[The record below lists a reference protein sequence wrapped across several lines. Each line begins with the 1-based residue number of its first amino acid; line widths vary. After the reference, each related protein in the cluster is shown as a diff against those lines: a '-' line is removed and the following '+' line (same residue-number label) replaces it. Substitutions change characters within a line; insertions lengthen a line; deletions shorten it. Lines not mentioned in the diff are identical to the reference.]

1 MDLQSA
7 ALFATYGTGNF
18 TRNVFLMAVLQL
30 NNASKTFGQKKILE
44 NISFELKTGEIL
56 GVFGRNGSGKSTL
69 LKILFG
75 TLKSDVLDLK
85 IDGKSFRGSEII
97 KHQKIG
103 YLPQF
108 SFLPSSNRV
117 WDVVP
122 KFFEDGNLQDRVMR
136 DPGINRIS
144 GTRISELSQGERRY
158 LELQLVGNLAHP
170 FLMLDEPFSMVEP
183 LYIEHIN
190 RFLLQLKETKGIILT
205 DHYYRNVWNISDR
218 KKLIKEGKMY
228 TVETKEDLQ
237 EFGYIRSFD

>member
-1 MDLQSA
+1 
-7 ALFATYGTGNF
+7 
-18 TRNVFLMAVLQL
+18 MAVLKL
-30 NNASKTFGQKKILE
+30 DNVNKTFGKKKILE
-44 NISFELKTGEIL
+44 NVSFQLKTGEIL
-56 GVFGRNGSGKSTL
+56 GIFGSNGSGKSTL

-75 TLKSDVLDLK
+75 TLKSDSIDLK
-85 IDGKSFRGSEII
+85 IEGKPFRGSEII

-108 SFLPSSNRV
+108 SFLPSANRV

-144 GTRISELSQGERRY
+144 GRRISELSQGERRY

-190 RFLLQLKETKGIILT
+190 RFLLQLKEIKGIILT
-205 DHYYRNVWNISDR
+205 DHYYHNVWNISDR
-218 KKLIKEGKMY
+218 KKLIKEGKIHDISS
-228 TVETKEDLQ
+228 KADLQ
-237 EFGYIRSFD
+237 KFEYIRSLD

>member
-1 MDLQSA
+1 
-7 ALFATYGTGNF
+7 
-18 TRNVFLMAVLQL
+18 MAILQL
-30 NNASKTFGQKKILE
+30 DNANKSFGQKKILE
-44 NISFELKTGEIL
+44 NVSFKLKTGEIL
-56 GVFGRNGSGKSTL
+56 GVFGNNGSGKSTL

-75 TLKSDVLDLK
+75 TLKAESLNLK

-97 KHQKIG
+97 KYQKIG

-108 SFLPSSNRV
+108 SFLPSANRV

-122 KFFEDGNLQDRVMR
+122 KFFEDGNLQDCVLR

-144 GTRISELSQGERRY
+144 GRRISELSQGERRY
-158 LELQLVGNLAHP
+158 LELQLVGNLRHP

-183 LYIEHIN
+183 LYVEHIN

-205 DHYYRNVWNISDR
+205 DHYYHNVWDISDR

-228 TVETKEDLQ
+228 DVETKANLQ
-237 EFGYIRSFD
+237 ELGYIRSYE

>member
-1 MDLQSA
+1 
-7 ALFATYGTGNF
+7 
-18 TRNVFLMAVLQL
+18 MAILQL
-30 NNASKTFGQKKILE
+30 DNANKSFGQKKILE
-44 NISFELKTGEIL
+44 NVSFQLKTGEIL
-56 GVFGRNGSGKSTL
+56 GVFGSNGSGKSTL

-75 TLKSDVLDLK
+75 TLKADSQNLK
-85 IDGKSFRGSEII
+85 IDGKSFRGTEII

-108 SFLPSSNRV
+108 SFLPSANRV

-122 KFFEDGNLQDRVMR
+122 KFFEDGNLQDRVLR
-136 DPGINRIS
+136 DSGINRIS
-144 GTRISELSQGERRY
+144 GRRISELSQGERRY

-205 DHYYRNVWNISDR
+205 DHYYHNVWDISDC
-218 KKLIKEGKMY
+218 KKLIKEGRMY
-228 TVETKEDLQ
+228 DVETKANLQ
-237 EFGYIRSFD
+237 KLGYIRSYE